1 MPTPN
6 TRVTS
11 SGTYLINGNFD
22 EVTGAIITNGLVVYL
37 DAGRTASG
45 ASTGT
50 SWLDVAS
57 GYRSTLTNITYSNT
71 GSGSIYFTNN
81 SAQVATL
88 YSLTGTF
95 WSSTTWTVSV
105 WTNISFLQSQRGGG
119 DNAFLGHGA
128 ILADQALHLGERGGV
143 VYFGF
148 YSDDMGGSIAL
159 STSTWNN
166 IVWQYNP
173 TTRSRSIY
181 VNGRLD
187 ITGTATGNY
196 SNTLTNTEIGRYP
209 WGITQVLSGYISQ
222 VAIYNRTLQPYEIL
236 KNYQTLQGRYTTTG
250 TYTRS
255 RIAPGT
261 AYYDQLDE
269 VTYNPNNGVA
279 SINQFAYSQY
289 FTSTNWVPG
298 NAFVILN
305 TATIIAPDGSRTAT
319 KLVDIAGAGQH
330 TLSYTPAVSFV
341 TGQIYNF
348 SIYVKAEEISSI
360 GVYLPG
366 GNSGAKYNI
375 STGALIANDTGIVS
389 SITPYPNGWWRINAT
404 YTSVLTN
411 TLNPTLY
418 MMNAGTSY
426 TAVGGQ
432 GLYIWGAQ
440 FELNATTASIYV
452 ATTAS
457 SVKSTNFAQRIDGQ
471 GSAYVSNSFDE
482 VTGMIVTDSLL
493 LYVDGKYSVGD
504 SWTDLSN
511 YRNNAKLQNAPTFNS
526 TSSSFV
532 FNGSTQRAQISTS
545 TLNVPYTGKTIFVV
559 ARLSAT
565 AWTPGVAQYR
575 GMCGTDGGPR
585 NFNFYVYHD
594 AANLIYL
601 HYSTPGSAFLT
612 GAVSLNTATWFM
624 AAVTQTAST
633 TTVYLNGVSIYSV
646 SGQTLNQY
654 TYGGN
659 EYVGTADNYWAGDIA
674 ACAFYT
680 RALTAAEILTNY
692 DAFASRVGLP

>member
-6 TRVTS
+6 TRITS

-50 SWLDVAS
+50 TWLDVVS
-57 GYRSTLTNITYSNT
+57 SYRSTLTNITYSNT
-71 GSGSIYFTNN
+71 GGGSLFYANN
-81 SAQVATL
+81 GGASAASL
-88 YSLTGTF
+88 YSLAPNF
-95 WSSTTWTVSV
+95 WSSTSWTVSAWFNFSAV
-105 WTNISFLQSQRGGG
+105 RSSGSG
-119 DNAFLGHGA
+119 DNAVLSHGVTIPSA
-128 ILADQALHLGERGGV
+128 GLHLGERGGTAYFGMYGNDQGGNIQLATGAWNNV
-143 VYFGF
+143 VY
-148 YSDDMGGSIAL
+148 
-159 STSTWNN
+159 
-166 IVWQYNP
+166 QYNSS
-173 TTRSRSIY
+173 TFAKTIY

-187 ITGTATGNY
+187 VTSVGAAYTNTTY
-196 SNTLTNTEIGRYP
+196 SNTEIGRY
-209 WGITQVLSGYISQ
+209 WGGTTHFLTGYMGQ
-222 VAIYNRTLQPYEIL
+222 VAIYNRTLSPIEIAR
-236 KNYQTLQGRYTTTG
+236 NYQTLLGRYTTTG

-255 RIAPGT
+255 RVAPGV
-261 AYYDQLDE
+261 AYYDQIDE
-269 VTYNPNNGVA
+269 VTYNPNNGIA

-289 FTSTNWVPG
+289 FTSTNWTPG

-305 TATIIAPDGSRTAT
+305 TSTVIAPDGSRTAT

-330 TLSYTPAVSFV
+330 TLSYSPAVSFV
-341 TGQIYNF
+341 TGQTYNF

-366 GNSGAKYNI
+366 GNSGAKYNV
-375 STGALIANDTGIVS
+375 STGALIFNDTGITS

-404 YTSVLTN
+404 YTSVLTS
-411 TLNPTLY
+411 TLNPQLY
-418 MMNAGTSY
+418 MMNPATSY

-457 SVKSTNFAQRIDGQ
+457 GVKSTSFVQRTDAL
-471 GSAYVSNSFDE
+471 GSAYVSDSFDE
-482 VTGMIVTDSLL
+482 VTGMIVTNGLL
-493 LYVDGKYSVGD
+493 LYLDGNYSVGD

-511 YRNNAKLQNAPTFNS
+511 YRNNAKLQNAPTYNS
-526 TSSSFV
+526 TGSSFV
-532 FNGSTQRAQISTS
+532 FNGSNQKAQISTS
-545 TLNVPYTGKTIFVV
+545 SLNVSYTGKTIFVV

-594 AANLIYL
+594 AANVIYL

-612 GAVSLNTATWFM
+612 NAISLNTNTWFM
-624 AAVTQTAST
+624 AAVTQSAST

-680 RALTAAEILTNY
+680 RDLSAAEILNNY
-692 DAFASRVGLP
+692 NAFASRVGLP

>member
-50 SWLDVAS
+50 TWLDVV
-57 GYRSTLTNITYSNT
+57 GNYQSTLTNISYSNT
-71 GSGSIYFTNN
+71 GGGSLFYANN
-81 SAQVATL
+81 GGASAASL
-88 YSLTGTF
+88 YSLPANY
-95 WSSTTWTVSV
+95 WSSTSWTVSAWFNFSAV
-105 WTNISFLQSQRGGG
+105 RASGSG
-119 DNAFLGHGA
+119 DNAVLSHGVTISSA
-128 ILADQALHLGERGGV
+128 GLHLGERGGV
-143 VYFGF
+143 TYFGM
-148 YSDDMGGSIAL
+148 YANDQAGTIPLTTG
-159 STSTWNN
+159 TWNN
-166 IVWQYNP
+166 VVWQYNSS
-173 TTRSRSIY
+173 TFAKTIY

-187 ITGTATGNY
+187 VTGVQNAYT
-196 SNTLTNTEIGRYP
+196 NTSYTNTEIGRY
-209 WGITQVLSGYISQ
+209 WGGTTHFLTGYMGQ
-222 VAIYNRTLQPYEIL
+222 VAIYNRTLSPIEIAR
-236 KNYQTLQGRYTTTG
+236 NYQTLLGRYATTG

-255 RIAPGT
+255 RISPGV
-261 AYYDQLDE
+261 AYYDQIDE

-279 SINQFAYSQY
+279 SINQFAHSQY
-289 FTSTNWVPG
+289 FTSTNWAPG

-366 GNSGAKYNI
+366 GNSGAKYNV
-375 STGALIANDTGIVS
+375 STGALIANDTGITS

-404 YTSVLTN
+404 YTSVLTS

-418 MMNAGTSY
+418 MMNPATSY

-457 SVKSTNFAQRIDGQ
+457 GVKSTSFVQRIDGQ

-482 VTGMIVTDSLL
+482 VTGMIVTDGLL

-504 SWTDLSN
+504 NWTDLSN
-511 YRNNAKLQNAPTFNS
+511 YRNNAKLQNAPTYNS

-532 FNGSTQRAQISTS
+532 FNGSNQRAQISTS
-545 TLNVPYTGKTIFVV
+545 TLNVSYTGKTIFVV

-575 GMCGTDGGPR
+575 GMCGTDGGTR

-601 HYSTPGSAFLT
+601 HYSTPGSALLT
-612 GAVSLNTATWFM
+612 NAISLNTATWFM
-624 AAVTQTAST
+624 AAVTQSAST

-659 EYVGTADNYWAGDIA
+659 EYVGSADNYWAGDIA

-680 RALTAAEILTNY
+680 RDLTAAEILNNY
-692 DAFASRVGLP
+692 NAFASRVGLP